1 MNFMFSA
8 KELDKETGFYYYG
21 ARYLDPKYSR
31 WISAD
36 PAMNTGEYFPQAPVN
51 DEAKKHNHNLPGMGG
66 VFNAVNFNVY
76 HYAGNNP
83 VKYTDPDGRDVISD
97 DVSQNDEILKDITLI
112 AGDGFS
118 FDESGNLQVDESVK
132 PGEKYN
138 KEIRAEL
145 ISLIKGKNKN
155 VKVYIKYSLDFT
167 DMCPDGDGN
176 FVELTGCQNLGKTAY
191 GDPEGKTYRVCI
203 PNQLYKNSNGERA
216 SIFIHEFMGHLVPT
230 IAGKTGGNAVRDTM
244 PMIRSLGLSIPE
256 FLKLAWSEPECEFHD
271 GALPGVKEQGW
282 VKK

>member
-1 MNFMFSA
+1 M
-8 KELDKETGFYYYG
+8 
-21 ARYLDPKYSR
+21 
-31 WISAD
+31 
-36 PAMNTGEYFPQAPVN
+36 
-51 DEAKKHNHNLPGMGG
+51 
-66 VFNAVNFNVY
+66 Y

-83 VKYTDPDGRDVISD
+83 IKYTDPDGRDVISD

-145 ISLIKGKNKN
+145 ISLIKGKNEN